1 MKWVDRIYIISLERH
16 EERRN
21 TIFADLKSAGFDTS
35 KVQWIKAIDGN
46 TLDMD
51 ILLENG
57 TIHPTFKD
65 PNGLLTKSIYG
76 CAISHQLVYR
86 NFLSIDDAETALILE
101 DDAGLTHT
109 GLRTLLP
116 ESDAYQKFIEEKNTF
131 DWEVIFVG
139 GASKIMP
146 YHGIQSYVMKP
157 MVRYPEGFAAHSYII
172 NKSGAEKLIK
182 SNQSIQFAADV
193 NIHCSG
199 AKIYCTPISYF
210 SQKVG
215 ELDRWLTSEMHQ
227 NYVSKVL
234 NSENTGGNDT
244 LSSTTY
250 GDVLGEVSKTDFT
263 GGKGNSFK
271 SMHVS
276 RKVDVDYVDWKPFIA
291 PNGDEIDGWT
301 NIHLQIKN
309 NGLDR

>member
-16 EERRN
+16 ETRRN
-21 TIFADLKSAGFDTS
+21 TLFADLRTAGFDTS

-46 TLDMD
+46 TLPMD
-51 ILLENG
+51 ILLKNG
-57 TIHPTFKD
+57 TIHPIFKD
-65 PNGLLTKSIYG
+65 PNGLLTKAIYG

-86 NFLSIDDAETALILE
+86 DFLSTDNIETALILE
-101 DDAGLTHT
+101 DDASLTHT

-116 ESDAYQKFIEEKNTF
+116 QSDAYQKFEEEKNTF
-131 DWEVIFVG
+131 DWDVIFVG

-215 ELDRWLTSEMHQ
+215 ELDRWTTTELHQ
-227 NYVSKVL
+227 TYVSNVL
-234 NSENTGGNDT
+234 NKHNGGGNDN

-250 GDVLGEVSKTDFT
+250 GDVLGEISKTDYT
-263 GGKGNSFK
+263 AEKGKSFK
-271 SMHVS
+271 SLHVS

-291 PNGDEIDGWT
+291 PNGDEINGWT

-309 NGLDR
+309 NELD

>member
-16 EERRN
+16 ESRRN
-21 TIFADLKSAGFDTS
+21 TLFADLRTAGFDTS

-46 TLDMD
+46 TLDIDMLVD
-51 ILLENG
+51 NG
-57 TIHPTFKD
+57 TINPIFKD
-65 PNGLLTKSIYG
+65 PNGLLTKAIYG

-86 NFLSIDDAETALILE
+86 NFLSICDAETALILE
-101 DDAGLTHT
+101 DDASLTNT

-116 ESDAYQKFIEEKNTF
+116 HSDAYQKFEEEKNTF
-131 DWEVIFVG
+131 DWDVIFVG

-146 YHGIQSYVMKP
+146 YYGIQSYVMKP
-157 MVRYPEGFAAHSYII
+157 MVRYPDGFAAHSYII
-172 NKSGAEKLIK
+172 NKRGAEKLIK

-215 ELDRWLTSEMHQ
+215 ELDRWTTTEMHQ
-227 NYVSKVL
+227 NYVSNVL
-234 NSENTGGNDT
+234 NKHNDGGNDN

-250 GDVLGEVSKTDFT
+250 GDVYGEIDKDDYT
-263 GGKGNSFK
+263 GGKGKSFNTAHISNK
-271 SMHVS
+271 LNIESVNWNPI
-276 RKVDVDYVDWKPFIA
+276 VV
-291 PNGDEIDGWT
+291 PNGDTLEGWT
-301 NIHLQIKN
+301 NIKLKTN
-309 NGLDR
+309 E

>member
-16 EERRN
+16 ENRRN
-21 TIFADLKSAGFDTS
+21 TLFADLRTAGFDTS
-35 KVQWIKAIDGN
+35 KVQLIKAVDGN
-46 TLDMD
+46 TLPMD
-51 ILLENG
+51 ILLKNG

-65 PNGLLTKSIYG
+65 PNGLLTKAIYG

-86 NFLSIDDAETALILE
+86 DFLSNTDVETALILE
-101 DDAGLTHT
+101 DDASLTNT

-116 ESDAYQKFIEEKNTF
+116 DSDAYQKFEEEKNIF
-131 DWEVIFVG
+131 DWDVIFVG

-172 NKSGAEKLIK
+172 NKNGAEKLIK

-215 ELDRWLTSEMHQ
+215 ELDRWTTTEMHQ
-227 NYVSKVL
+227 TYVSNVL
-234 NSENTGGNDT
+234 NQHNDGGNDN

-250 GDVLGEVSKTDFT
+250 GDVYNEVDKNDYT
-263 GGKGNSFK
+263 GGKGKSFK
-271 SMHVS
+271 SLHVS

-301 NIHLQIKN
+301 NIHLQIKD
-309 NGLDR
+309 NGLD

>member
-16 EERRN
+16 ETRRN
-21 TIFADLKSAGFDTS
+21 TLFADLRTAGFDTS

-46 TLDMD
+46 TLPLD
-51 ILLENG
+51 ILLKNG

-65 PNGLLTKSIYG
+65 PNGLLTKAIYG

-86 NFLSIDDAETALILE
+86 DFLSHSDIETALILE
-101 DDAGLTHT
+101 DDASLTNT

-116 ESDAYQKFIEEKNTF
+116 DSDAYKKFEEEKNTF
-131 DWEVIFVG
+131 DWDVIFVG

-146 YHGIQSYVMKP
+146 YYGIQSYVMKP

-215 ELDRWLTSEMHQ
+215 ELDRWMASEMHET
-227 NYVSKVL
+227 YVSNVL
-234 NSENTGGNDT
+234 NKYNGGGTDY

-250 GDVLGEVSKTDFT
+250 GDVYNEVDKNDYT
-263 GGKGNSFK
+263 GGKGKSFK
-271 SMHVS
+271 SLHVS

-301 NIHLQIKN
+301 NIHLKIKN
-309 NGLDR
+309 DGLD